1 MRRFKDQFMSD
12 EGNFLAAGI
21 AWTSALAWFT
31 FLGFVMGQIIG
42 SDHVQDL
49 QMQDMANG
57 LKGGAVGLV
66 VGIAVALAVTFYY
79 PKYTKREAEEEA
91 RGINHH
97 N

>member
-1 MRRFKDQFMSD
+1 MRGLKERFMSD

-42 SDHVQDL
+42 SDHVVDL
-49 QMQDMANG
+49 QMEDMQNG

-66 VGIAVALAVTFYY
+66 VGIVVATIVTVYY